1 MTGVPP
7 WVAELGDPPIAHA
20 MAELRPA
27 IGAVGEASA
36 AVMGAYSP
44 GGPAAREKADGSPV
58 TDADIASHRVVS
70 AALGATGHAVLS
82 EEGPAAARGSGETAW
97 IVDPLDGTS
106 DFVSRT
112 GEFTIMAGLVRSGR
126 PVLGVIAQPAAR
138 AIFAAQDG
146 AGSYR
151 GHGGSWERLRVGPE
165 REASACRAVC
175 SRNHLSDTDRAVLA
189 RLGVAEA
196 VQVGSSIKACRVA
209 AGEADIYVTTTGK
222 MKQWDTCASWCIVTE
237 AGGRMTDAL
246 GGELGYGPGS
256 VAHERGIIASC
267 GGRIHDLAVGECRA
281 ALA

>member
-1 MTGVPP
+1 MGLPA

-27 IGAVGEASA
+27 IGALGEASG
-36 AVMGAYSP
+36 AVMEAYAS
-44 GGPAAREKADGSPV
+44 GGGTARAKADGSPV
-58 TDADIASHRVVS
+58 TGADLASHRILS
-70 AALGATGHAVLS
+70 AALAATGHAVLS
-82 EEGPAAARGSGETAW
+82 EEGPAPARGAGEAAW

-165 REASACRAVC
+165 REASECRAVC
-175 SRNHLSDTDRAVLA
+175 SRNHLSDVDRAVLA
-189 RLGVAEA
+189 SLGVAEA
-196 VQVGSSIKACRVA
+196 VQVGSSIKACKIA
-209 AGEADIYVTTTGK
+209 AGEADVYVATTGR
-222 MKQWDTCASWCIVTE
+222 MKQWDTCASWCVVTE

-246 GGELGYGPGS
+246 GGELEYGPGNM
-256 VAHERGIIASC
+256 AHERGIVASC
-267 GGRIHDLAVGECRA
+267 GGRIHEIAVGECRA
-281 ALA
+281 ALG